1 MTNDDVRRRTAEI
14 ASHLAEVQA
23 LARSIRH
30 DHPDGPELYRALN
43 HGCLPAEHAD
53 PVGLVEDVLQYPKR
67 YTREEDYERL
77 R

>member
-1 MTNDDVRRRTAEI
+1 MTNEDVRRKTAEI
-14 ASHLAEVQA
+14 ASHLAGVQE
-23 LARSIRH
+23 LARAIRK

-53 PVGLVEDVLQYPKR
+53 PVGLVEDILQCPKR
-67 YTREEDYERL
+67 HTVEEDYERF